1 MRRHCHCRC
10 RYLAHPVVTF
20 PSYIPPFPCCECPPG
35 PAGAAATITIGT
47 VTTGAPGT
55 PAQVTNSGTPQ
66 NTVLNFTI
74 PQGQPG
80 SSPSLSLVSS
90 YSTPTQPGAS
100 GTPITFDRN
109 SLSLGND
116 ISHTSGSDTFT
127 ITQPGVYSVE
137 FHGVISPTGNN
148 TFPTTIITSLEANGS
163 IVPGGSVPFVFQSPL
178 DSSEQS
184 FTVPIS
190 VTNVPTTLQ
199 IVPTGGSYLA
209 DAVSMTVTR
218 LGDNET
224 QPLPSTGRTVV

>member
-1 MRRHCHCRC
+1 MRRRCHCC
-10 RYLAHPVVTF
+10 CLAHTICSLPPCPVQL
-20 PSYIPPFPCCECPPG
+20 PCCVCPPG

-66 NTVLNFTI
+66 NAVLNFTI
-74 PQGQPG
+74 PQGEPG
-80 SSPSLSLVSS
+80 SSPSPSLVSS
-90 YSTPTQPGAS
+90 YSTTTQPGTS

-127 ITQPGVYSVE
+127 ITTPGIYSVE
-137 FHGVISPTGNN
+137 FHGVISPADTD
-148 TFPTTIITSLEANGS
+148 TFPATIITSLEANGS
-163 IVPGGSVPFVFQSPL
+163 IVPGGSVPFNFQSAS
-178 DSSEQS
+178 DASEQS

-199 IVPTGGSYLA
+199 IVPTGASYQA

-218 LGDNET
+218 LGDN
-224 QPLPSTGRTVV
+224 

>member
-1 MRRHCHCRC
+1 MRRCCHCHC
-10 RYLAHPVVTF
+10 LTHTTF
-20 PSYIPPFPCCECPPG
+20 PLPTCPGQLPYCVCPPG

-66 NTVLNFTI
+66 NAVLNFTI
-74 PQGQPG
+74 PQGEPG
-80 SSPSLSLVSS
+80 SSPSPSLVSS

-127 ITQPGVYSVE
+127 ITTPGVYSVE
-137 FHGVISPTGNN
+137 FHGVISPAGTD

-163 IVPGGSVPFVFQSPL
+163 IVPGGSVPFNFQSAT
-178 DSSEQS
+178 DSSEQA

-199 IVPTGGSYLA
+199 IVPTGASYQA

-218 LGDNET
+218 LGDN
-224 QPLPSTGRTVV
+224 

>member
-1 MRRHCHCRC
+1 MRRCCHCHC
-10 RYLAHPVVTF
+10 LTHTTF
-20 PSYIPPFPCCECPPG
+20 PLPTCPGQLPYCVCPPG

-66 NTVLNFTI
+66 NAVLNFTI
-74 PQGQPG
+74 PQGEPG
-80 SSPSLSLVSS
+80 PSPSPSLVSS

-127 ITQPGVYSVE
+127 ITTPGVYSVE
-137 FHGVISPTGNN
+137 FHGVISPAGTD

-163 IVPGGSVPFVFQSPL
+163 IVPGGSVPFNFQSAT
-178 DSSEQS
+178 DSSEQA

-199 IVPTGGSYLA
+199 IVPTGAPYQA

-218 LGDNET
+218 LGDN
-224 QPLPSTGRTVV
+224 

>member
-1 MRRHCHCRC
+1 MRRRC
-10 RYLAHPVVTF
+10 SRCCVFRTTPLCPIGT
-20 PSYIPPFPCCECPPG
+20 IPPPCCVCPPG
-35 PAGAAATITIGT
+35 PPGAAATITVGT

-55 PAQVTNSGTPQ
+55 PAQVTNSGTAQ
-66 NTVLNFTI
+66 NAVLNFTI
-74 PQGQPG
+74 PQGESG
-80 SSPSLSLVSS
+80 SASPLSLVSS
-90 YSTPTQPGAS
+90 YSTPSQPGSS

-109 SLSLGND
+109 SLSLGSD
-116 ISHTSGSDTFT
+116 ISHTAGSDTFT

-137 FHGVISPTGNN
+137 FHGVITPTGDN

-163 IVPGGSVPFVFQSPL
+163 VVPGGSVPFTFPSTTN
-178 DSSEQS
+178 SSEQS

-218 LGDNET
+218 LGNN
-224 QPLPSTGRTVV
+224 